1 MKDNDVAMLVVW
13 RGKPTVGKLVQLCV
27 AASARI
33 LPQTAYENGEKF
45 DKDFGRLIAK
55 TDAPQFLHSYINKW
69 DLKTVI
75 PVCGLDIFCD
85 TMQRAIEDGVIYER
99 EQDFVVFEPLPIWEI
114 KHLLGGEDK
123 FNEIIES
130 YNSAGW

>member
-13 RGKPTVGKLVQLCV
+13 RGKPTVGKLVQLCA

-33 LPQTAYENGEKF
+33 LPQAAYENDEIIINEKS
-45 DKDFGRLIAK
+45 RLVAK
-55 TDAPQFLHSYINKW
+55 QNKPHFLHSYINKW
-69 DLKTVI
+69 DFKTVI
-75 PVCGLDIFCD
+75 PVCGLDIFFD

-99 EQDFVVFEPLPIWEI
+99 EQDFVVFEPLPVWEI

-123 FNEIIES
+123 FNEIIEG
-130 YNSAGW
+130 YNSTGW

>member
-13 RGKPTVGKLVQLCV
+13 RGKPTVGKLVQLCA

-33 LPQTAYENGEKF
+33 LPQAAYENGEKF
-45 DKDFGRLIAK
+45 DKDFGRLVAK

-75 PVCGLDIFCD
+75 PVCGLDIFFD

>member
-1 MKDNDVAMLVVW
+1 MKDNDVAMLVIW
-13 RGKPTVGKLVQLCV
+13 RGKPTVGKLVQLCA

-45 DKDFGRLIAK
+45 DKDFGRLVAK

-75 PVCGLDIFCD
+75 PVCGLDIFFD

-99 EQDFVVFEPLPIWEI
+99 EQDFVAFEPLPIWEI